1 MKKKYIV
8 LLIVIAALVFSA
20 SIGGALAYFST
31 YTTAMGGYPV
41 ALDNNPTPEEWY
53 SKDGLKH
60 LIIKNTG
67 DGPIFVRAKAVVTDG
82 VGATPNYQESAN
94 WTDKN
99 LGGAD
104 GVGYYYYTKALEGK
118 NAETEAETITSELLI
133 TITFPKQPKID
144 GKTEFVKG
152 DEMNVLVLFESVPAM
167 YKADG
172 TEDFELAWTTGPVT
186 VVK

>member
-41 ALDNNPTPEEWY
+41 ALDNNPEPEEWY
-53 SKDGLKH
+53 KDGLKH
-60 LIIKNTG
+60 LTIKNTG

-82 VGATPNYQESAN
+82 VGVTPEYQTSAN
-94 WTDKN
+94 WTGEN
-99 LGGAD
+99 LGGQD
-104 GVGYYYYTKALEGK
+104 GAGYYYYSKALEGK
-118 NAETEAETITSELLI
+118 DAETEAEKITSELLI
-133 TITFPKQPKID
+133 TITFPKQPKIE
-144 GKTEFVKG
+144 GKTEFEKG

-172 TEDFELAWTTGPVT
+172 TEDFALAWTTGPVT

>member
-1 MKKKYIV
+1 VKKKYV
-8 LLIVIAALVFSA
+8 ALLIVIAALVFSA

-53 SKDGLKH
+53 KDGLKH
-60 LIIKNTG
+60 LTIKNTG

-82 VGATPNYQESAN
+82 VTPEYQESAN
-94 WTDKN
+94 WTVNN
-99 LGGAD
+99 LSGAD
-104 GVGYYYYTKALEGK
+104 DGAGYYYYGKALEGK
-118 NAETEAETITSELLI
+118 NAETEAEKITSELLI
-133 TITFPKQPKID
+133 KITFPTQPKIE
-144 GKTEFVKG
+144 GKTKYEIG

-172 TEDFELAWTTGPVT
+172 TEDFALAWTTGPVT